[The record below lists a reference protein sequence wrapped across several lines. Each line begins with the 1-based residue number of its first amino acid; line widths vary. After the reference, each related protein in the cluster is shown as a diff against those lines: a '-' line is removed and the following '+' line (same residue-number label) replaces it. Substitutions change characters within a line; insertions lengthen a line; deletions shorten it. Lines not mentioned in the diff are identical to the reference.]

1 VRRFLLR
8 VRYRSIGALR
18 DVQGFRSRRLPVPP
32 GPALFVYG
40 HSMAAD
46 TAVPAPWPH
55 FVAPQ
60 LGLPL
65 VNRATGGDIARQ
77 TALRA
82 GVHRGRPGEGDLVL
96 VHTGLNDV
104 MRYGHDP
111 ALPAR
116 LGATLRRIAER
127 LGSAGATV
135 HVLAEVTLP
144 RWDHHPPMDN
154 GSAEANAAIRAE
166 ALAVPGAIDLAP
178 GWDPATMVLPDGIHP
193 NELGQAHLTRV
204 ILGALRGS
212 WPAGTS
218 SCR

>member
-1 VRRFLLR
+1 VLR

-18 DVQGFRSRRLPVPP
+18 DLEGLRSRRLPVPA

-46 TAVPAPWPH
+46 TAVPAPWSH
-55 FVAPQ
+55 FVAAE

-65 VNRATGGDIARQ
+65 VNRAMGGDIARQ

-82 GVHRGRPGEGDLVL
+82 GVHRGRPGTGDLVL

-104 MRYGHDP
+104 MRYGNDP

-116 LGATLRRIAER
+116 YGATLRTIADR

-135 HVLAEVTLP
+135 HVLADVVQL

-166 ALAVPGAIDLAP
+166 ALALPGAIDLLP

-193 NELGQAHLTRV
+193 NEAGQAQLTRV
-204 ILGALRGS
+204 ILDALRADPS
-212 WPAGTS
+212 AEPSAQPS
-218 SCR
+218 A